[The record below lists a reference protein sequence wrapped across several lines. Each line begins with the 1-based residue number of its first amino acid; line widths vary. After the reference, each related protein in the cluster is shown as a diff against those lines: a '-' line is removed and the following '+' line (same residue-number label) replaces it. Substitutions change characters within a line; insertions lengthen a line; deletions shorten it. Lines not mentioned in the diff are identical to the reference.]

1 MKIMKRVYSF
11 LLSVLSMV
19 LCMGCIY
26 DFSPE
31 ELDIDMENFEFI
43 VIDGDIT
50 PGDYTYVKIY
60 KSVPLES
67 EDRMEYIANAN
78 VWVENSAGERWIG
91 TLNYDYSSGQY
102 IGLEYVIN
110 TTGLPLDGEY
120 KLCADISGRGIYES
134 ELMPVMVTPDIDSI
148 TFSIGADSTE
158 LYIEATTHFDS
169 DEPLYCKWD
178 YDSDWEFKTY
188 HRPELSYSNV
198 MGMHYL
204 TPEAKQQMYYCWG
217 KESSTD
223 VYIASSENLSE
234 NLLYKQRLNTIH
246 YKDNKL
252 NSLYST
258 LVTQRRLSKNGYIY
272 WNNIKKSSSQMGGL
286 FSPQPSEV
294 RGNITN
300 LSNPKEKVLGFISVA
315 TTVSKRLYITR
326 MEAGIYDPNPDG
338 ICNPVL
344 YGINFWSN
352 VVGAGL
358 LPIDYLTNESGMPD
372 FNNAFWTTGKC
383 VDCRLEGSKQRP
395 SYWPNDH
402 F

>member
-1 MKIMKRVYSF
+1 
-11 LLSVLSMV
+11 MV
-19 LCMGCIY
+19 FCEGCIY

-31 ELDIDMENFEFI
+31 ELDIDMENMEFI

-50 PGDYTYVKIY
+50 PGDYTHVKIY

-67 EDRMEYIANAN
+67 EGQMEYISNAN
-78 VWVENSAGERWIG
+78 VWVENGAGERWNG

-102 IGLEYVIN
+102 VGFEYLIN

-134 ELMPVMVTPDIDSI
+134 ELLPVMITPQIDSI

-188 HRPELSYSNV
+188 HRPELSYSKV

-204 TPEAKQQMYYCWG
+204 TPEEKQQMYYCWG

-223 VYIASSENLSE
+223 VYIASSEKLSE
-234 NLLYKQRLNTIH
+234 NILYKQRLNTIN

-258 LVTQRRLSKNGYIY
+258 LVTQRRLSKDGYIY
-272 WNNIKKSSSQMGGL
+272 WNNIKKSSSQMGGI

-300 LSNPKEKVLGFISVA
+300 LSNPQEKVLGFISVA

-326 MEAGIYDPNPDG
+326 MEAGIYDSNPNG

-344 YGINFWSN
+344 YGIDYWSI

-358 LPIDYLTNESGMPD
+358 LPIDYLTTESGMPD
-372 FNNAFWTTGKC
+372 FRNAFWATGRC
-383 VDCRLEGSKQRP
+383 VDCRLEGSKQKP

-402 F
+402 I

>member
-1 MKIMKRVYSF
+1 
-11 LLSVLSMV
+11 MV
-19 LCMGCIY
+19 FCEGCIY
-26 DFSPE
+26 DFSPD
-31 ELDIDMENFEFI
+31 ELDIDMENMEFI

-50 PGDYTYVKIY
+50 PGDYTHVKIY

-67 EDRMEYIANAN
+67 EGQMEYISNAN
-78 VWVENSAGERWIG
+78 VWVENGAGERWNG

-102 IGLEYVIN
+102 IGFEYLIN

-134 ELMPVMVTPDIDSI
+134 ELLPVMITPQIDSI

-158 LYIEATTHFDS
+158 LYIEATTHCDS
-169 DEPLYCKWD
+169 VEPLYCKWD

-188 HRPELSYSNV
+188 HRPELSYSKV

-204 TPEAKQQMYYCWG
+204 TPEENQQMYYCWG
-217 KESSTD
+217 TESSTD
-223 VYIASSENLSE
+223 VYIASSEKLSE
-234 NLLYKQRLNTIH
+234 NILYKQRLNTIN

-258 LVTQRRLSKNGYIY
+258 LVTQRRLSKDGYIY
-272 WNNIKKSSSQMGGL
+272 WNNIKKSSSQMGGI

-300 LSNPKEKVLGFISVA
+300 LSNPQEKVLGFISVA

-326 MEAGIYDPNPDG
+326 MEAGIYDSNPNG

-344 YGINFWSN
+344 YGIDYWSI

-358 LPIDYLTNESGMPD
+358 LPIDYLTTESGMPD
-372 FNNAFWTTGKC
+372 FRNAFWTTGKC
-383 VDCRLEGSKQRP
+383 VDCRLEGSKQKP

-402 F
+402 I